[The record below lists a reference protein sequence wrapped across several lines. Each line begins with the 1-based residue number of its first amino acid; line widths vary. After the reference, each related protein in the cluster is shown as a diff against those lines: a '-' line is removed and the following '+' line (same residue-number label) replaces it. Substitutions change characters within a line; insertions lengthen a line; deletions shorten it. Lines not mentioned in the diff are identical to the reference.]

1 MFVLCWHATCS
12 VLFQCAISVSWEP
25 KCYRPQ
31 NSANK
36 KWWMLDAALE
46 IRLQAHC
53 GSQANS
59 AIPRSHVSTRRA
71 CGYIVVVTNLYEI
84 HTFPQRSFPIISVW
98 EASMMTTTSSV
109 PLLICN
115 KSSVKRWTIFPHR
128 WLPATPTGCASLY
141 STLQRHAVSPFLF
154 WAKEFFCFL
163 KGGISLLKEMSFVS
177 SVFYKQEILAW
188 IYQKR
193 QLLCDEK
200 KDKGQKPCLVQL
212 VSFV

>member
-1 MFVLCWHATCS
+1 
-12 VLFQCAISVSWEP
+12 
-25 KCYRPQ
+25 
-31 NSANK
+31 
-36 KWWMLDAALE
+36 MLDAARE

-163 KGGISLLKEMSFVS
+163 KGGDFTSQGNVFCQQCLLQTGNISMDLPEEATAVWWK
-177 SVFYKQEILAW
+177 
-188 IYQKR
+188 KR
-193 QLLCDEK
+193 QRTEALSCSTCEFCIIAMHDLNAMN
-200 KDKGQKPCLVQL
+200 
-212 VSFV
+212 